1 MGIYRQGEGNRGSL
15 KWIQILIN
23 RQPEILNLKIRQ
35 SFRIPRS
42 IEIKWVSPL
51 KEKGYAE
58 YRDEAFLE
66 VLGIAT
72 QKVKLSDFWPK
83 GGPQWDALG
92 KLSDGSPLLIEAK
105 AHISEVLSD
114 IRASNPNS
122 VKLIEESLKRTK
134 RDLGVKTKNPWT
146 GPFYQYANRIAH
158 LHFLNN
164 LNGIKS
170 FLVFVNFV
178 GDEGMGGPKS
188 EPEWLGVNN
197 LIQSY
202 LGIGKI
208 NLKPFMADIC
218 IDVAELSLK
227 IF

>member
-105 AHISEVLSD
+105 AHISEVLSN
-114 IRASNPNS
+114 IQASSPNS
-122 VKLIEESLKRTK
+122 VKLIEESLERTK
-134 RDLGVKTKNPWT
+134 RELGVRTKNSWT
-146 GPFYQYANRIAH
+146 APFYQYANRVAH

-164 LNGIKS
+164 LNKTKS
-170 FLVFVNFV
+170 YLAFVNFV
-178 GDEGMGGPKS
+178 GDEEMDGPKS
-188 EPEWLGVNN
+188 ELEWIGVNN
-197 LIQSY
+197 LIHSY

-208 NLKPFMADIC
+208 NLRPFMADIY
-218 IDVAELSLK
+218 IDVAELP
-227 IF
+227 

>member
-92 KLSDGSPLLIEAK
+92 KLRRSG
-105 AHISEVLSD
+105 
-114 IRASNPNS
+114 
-122 VKLIEESLKRTK
+122 T
-134 RDLGVKTKNPWT
+134 
-146 GPFYQYANRIAH
+146 
-158 LHFLNN
+158 
-164 LNGIKS
+164 
-170 FLVFVNFV
+170 
-178 GDEGMGGPKS
+178 
-188 EPEWLGVNN
+188 
-197 LIQSY
+197 
-202 LGIGKI
+202 
-208 NLKPFMADIC
+208 
-218 IDVAELSLK
+218 
-227 IF
+227 

>member
-58 YRDEAFLE
+58 CRDEAFLE

-105 AHISEVLSD
+105 AHISEVLSN
-114 IRASNPNS
+114 IQASSPNS
-122 VKLIEESLKRTK
+122 VKLIEESLERTK
-134 RDLGVKTKNPWT
+134 RELGVRTKNSWT
-146 GPFYQYANRIAH
+146 APFYQYANRVAH

-164 LNGIKS
+164 LNKTKS
-170 FLVFVNFV
+170 YLAFVNFV
-178 GDEGMGGPKS
+178 GDEEMDGPKS
-188 EPEWLGVNN
+188 ELEWIGVNN
-197 LIQSY
+197 LIHSY

-208 NLKPFMADIC
+208 NLRPFMADIY
-218 IDVAELSLK
+218 IDVAELP
-227 IF
+227 

>member
-105 AHISEVLSD
+105 AHISEVLSN
-114 IRASNPNS
+114 IQASSPNS
-122 VKLIEESLKRTK
+122 VKLIEESLERTK
-134 RDLGVKTKNPWT
+134 RELGVRTKNSWT
-146 GPFYQYANRIAH
+146 APFYQYANRVAH

-164 LNGIKS
+164 LNKTKS
-170 FLVFVNFV
+170 YLAFVNFV
-178 GDEGMGGPKS
+178 GDEEMDGPKS
-188 EPEWLGVNN
+188 ELEWIGVNN
-197 LIQSY
+197 LIHPY

-208 NLKPFMADIC
+208 NLRPFMADIY
-218 IDVAELSLK
+218 IDVAELP
-227 IF
+227 